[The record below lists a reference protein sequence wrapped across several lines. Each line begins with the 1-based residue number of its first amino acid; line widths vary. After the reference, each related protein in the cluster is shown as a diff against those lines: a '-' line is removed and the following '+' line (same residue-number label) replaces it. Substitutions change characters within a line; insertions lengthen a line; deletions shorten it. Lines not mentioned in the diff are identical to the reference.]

1 MDHPAPDVSSDQ
13 IRPQP
18 MDGVGRLVE
27 MFQFRMEGVVPAHP
41 GSQEG
46 GQDDDSQ
53 EDRATAGEPVA
64 QESSPGSRTPPESRR
79 SPFVSRQIHVL
90 CFRAKRT
97 LGSAMA

>member
-1 MDHPAPDVSSDQ
+1 
-13 IRPQP
+13 

-27 MFQFRMEGVVPAHP
+27 TFQFDLEGVVPAHP
-41 GSQEG
+41 GSQES

-64 QESSPGSRTPPESRR
+64 QESSPGSGTPAEFRR
-79 SPFVSRQIHVL
+79 SLFVSGQIHVL
-90 CFRAKRT
+90 CFRVKRT